1 MTMKM
6 TRVKWMMTIEAVV
19 TMMARGK
26 KKSRI
31 LMTVM
36 MMLMVMMMVITMK
49 IARVKCTMT
58 MVDVA
63 TSYNDCQWKE
73 EAKDEEDD
81 EDDDNDAH
89 PSEVDDDHG

>member
-1 MTMKM
+1 
-6 TRVKWMMTIEAVV
+6 
-19 TMMARGK
+19 
-26 KKSRI
+26 
-31 LMTVM
+31 
-36 MMLMVMMMVITMK
+36 
-49 IARVKCTMT
+49 